1 MPRISIDVTAQ
12 LTLQSVSQLTN
23 QWVDIFAAGN
33 HGEKGVFTDA
43 DLDGIVRNFNP
54 TFHEPPAVIGHPEAA
69 APAYAWVEK
78 LRRAGSTLQAMFK
91 DAVPQFEEAVKSR
104 RFPKRSVS
112 LYKGENG
119 WTLRHV
125 GFLGAQPPQ
134 IKGLAD
140 IKFASED
147 TKSISIDFEEND
159 MADVNEQ
166 SIVEKL
172 WAKLSSEKKTTETVA
187 GSTFSEAQVKEIAT
201 AAAAEAVKPLQAELD
216 AQKKTFAE
224 SHTAAVSAD
233 AKTRVANAISKL
245 KAAGRWVPAFDKLGV
260 PVLFA
265 ELAKTTETVEF
276 GEAGADGK
284 IAKAS
289 PLDLLVTFME
299 QHKAIVPTSEVYS
312 GQRAGRLAEMP
323 KGVNA
328 GRAAVDSNSVQFDE
342 AVRAKMKADPK
353 ISYFDAGCA
362 VERENPELSKPGG
375 ATAGAA

>member
-1 MPRISIDVTAQ
+1 
-12 LTLQSVSQLTN
+12 VSQLTN

-54 TFHEPPAVIGHPEAA
+54 AFHEPPAVIGHPKEDG
-69 APAYAWVEK
+69 PAYAWVEK
-78 LRRAGSTLQAMFK
+78 LRRAGNTLQAMFK
-91 DAVPQFEEAVKSR
+91 DAVPEFEEAVKSR

-147 TKSISIDFEEND
+147 TKSISIDFEESG
-159 MADVNEQ
+159 MADVNQE
-166 SIVEKL
+166 SIASAIRAFFAETFGG
-172 WAKLSSEKKTTETVA
+172 KKTETVA
-187 GSTFSEAQVKEIAT
+187 VTFTEAQAKQIAT
-201 AAAAEAVKPLQAELD
+201 DAVAAAIAPIQAELE

-233 AKTRVANAISKL
+233 VKTRATNAIAKL

-265 ELAKTTETVEF
+265 ELAKTTDTVEF

-299 QHKAIVPTSEVYS
+299 QHKQIVPTSEVYT
-312 GQRAGRLAEMP
+312 GQRAGTVAAMP
-323 KGVNA
+323 RVTGV
-328 GRAAVDSNSVQFDE
+328 AVDPNSVQFDD
-342 AVRAKMKADPK
+342 AVRAKQKADPK
-353 ISYFDAGCA
+353 LSYFEAA
-362 VERENPELSKPGG
+362 MRVERESPELSRPGG
-375 ATAGAA
+375 ASAGAV